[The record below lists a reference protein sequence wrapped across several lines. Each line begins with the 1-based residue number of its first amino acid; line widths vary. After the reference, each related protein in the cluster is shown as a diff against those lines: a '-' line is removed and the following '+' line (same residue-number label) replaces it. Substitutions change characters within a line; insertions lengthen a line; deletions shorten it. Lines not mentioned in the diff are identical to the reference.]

1 MQIKILLAAACLSAH
16 SLSSAVDDW
25 GPEAPPPPPA
35 ASLAPPANKSR
46 APTPDSAPSPA
57 ASITEV
63 SAAPSPVVSAAAPG
77 AAPAPSAPAPA
88 TGSLKPAPWV
98 RLPIPSAD
106 ARQAQLLKLRANG
119 LYRARKYKDACD
131 LYAAVVRLDTG
142 DASARNDLGICQRAL
157 GHRDSALASTRAALR
172 IADRSLA
179 APDTSAWSFADLRAR
194 KTAYFNLD
202 KLGGPMR
209 EPKVGQ
215 CETWFAVG
223 DCPARL
229 HVCTEQGYRK
239 VEGGFLKW
247 EIMRAALNRSHAL
260 FSYEEV
266 EVPSQVIR
274 PEMRDMEELG
284 IDGTPESMIR
294 WINRDSSITVPLG
307 EYIETADPECFPE
320 CNIAGNLEKERI
332 KCRVLNFDPCAGVIG
347 MACAIDEEGGKDR
360 ILIGEYYLTP
370 AGLKTP

>member
-1 MQIKILLAAACLSAH
+1 MRFKIFLAAACLTAH
-16 SLSSAVDDW
+16 SLTSAVDDW

-35 ASLAPPANKSR
+35 ASLAPPR
-46 APTPDSAPSPA
+46 DTVPA
-57 ASITEV
+57 APLDST
-63 SAAPSPVVSAAAPG
+63 SSP
-77 AAPAPSAPAPA
+77 AAPAPAAPAPA
-88 TGSLKPAPWV
+88 PAPWV
-98 RLPIPSAD
+98 RRPIPSAD
-106 ARQAQLLKLRANG
+106 ARKAQLLKLRANG
-119 LYRARKYKDACD
+119 YYRARKYKDACE

-157 GHRDSALASTRAALR
+157 GHKDSGLAATRAALR

-215 CETWFAVG
+215 CETWASVG
-223 DCPARL
+223 ECPARM

-239 VEGGFLKW
+239 VDGGFLKW
-247 EIMRAALNRSHAL
+247 EIMRAGLTRARAL

-266 EVPSQVIR
+266 EVPSQVTR
-274 PEMRDMEELG
+274 LEMRDMEELG

-294 WINRDSSITVPLG
+294 WINRDSSVTVPLG
-307 EYIETADPECFPE
+307 EYLETADPECFPE
-320 CNIAGNLEKERI
+320 CNIAGNLEKERSR
-332 KCRVLNFDPCAGVIG
+332 CRVLHFDPCAGVIG

-370 AGLKTP
+370 AR